1 MEHEGSSGRNWRLLL
16 YWSLI
21 RSMEAMVQLGP
32 NLEHGSSSSNKN
44 TEQSICDVDFN
55 RSYPYKWNKIYNICI
70 SFLGISK
77 ECELEV
83 KSYAN
88 YLVTLHSYEGFILY
102 PWGYQKKLYTDD
114 RKNLH
119 KLGEEMRNAIENI
132 SGADYNVGQ
141 SADIL
146 YRANG
151 YSNDYAKSL
160 GIKYVFTIEIG
171 SRKMY
176 NFGFII
182 LKSYISKLAE
192 EALAEILVVS
202 QKISKENIVESN
214 IK

>member
-1 MEHEGSSGRNWRLLL
+1 MDALLVEIKGCC
-16 YWSLI
+16 STGAE
-21 RSMEAMVQLGP
+21 SKA
-32 NLEHGSSSSNKN
+32 SNRN

-55 RSYPYKWNKIYNICI
+55 RSYPYKWNKKYSICI
-70 SFLGISK
+70 RFPGISK
-77 ECELEV
+77 ECELEL
-83 KSYAN
+83 KSYTD
-88 YLVTLHSYEGFILY
+88 YLVKNKIQGFVTLHSYEGFILY

-114 RKNLH
+114 RENLY

-132 SGADYNVGQ
+132 SGADYDVGQ

-151 YSNDYAKSL
+151 YSNDYARSL

-182 LKSYISKLAE
+182 PKSYISKLAE
-192 EALAEILVVS
+192 EVFAEILVVS
-202 QKISKENIVESN
+202 QKISKENIVENN

>member
-1 MEHEGSSGRNWRLLL
+1 KSIELVSDTTSINKGMLLNC
-16 YWSLI
+16 I
-21 RSMEAMVQLGP
+21 LG
-32 NLEHGSSSSNKN
+32 
-44 TEQSICDVDFN
+44 IIFFN
-55 RSYPYKWNKIYNICI
+55 DGYESYPYKWNKKYSICI
-70 SFLGISK
+70 RFPGISK
-77 ECELEV
+77 ECELEL
-83 KSYAN
+83 KSYTD
-88 YLVTLHSYEGFILY
+88 YLVKNKIQGFVTLHSYEGFILY

-114 RKNLH
+114 RENLY

-132 SGADYNVGQ
+132 SGADYDVGQ

-151 YSNDYAKSL
+151 YFNDYARSL

-182 LKSYISKLAE
+182 PKSYISKLAE
-192 EALAEILVVS
+192 EAFAEILVVS

>member
-1 MEHEGSSGRNWRLLL
+1 
-16 YWSLI
+16 
-21 RSMEAMVQLGP
+21 MVNSDGY
-32 NLEHGSSSSNKN
+32 EN

-55 RSYPYKWNKIYNICI
+55 RSYPYKWNKKYSICI
-70 SFLGISK
+70 RFPGISK
-77 ECELEV
+77 ECELEL
-83 KSYAN
+83 KSYTD
-88 YLVTLHSYEGFILY
+88 YLVKNKIQGFVTLHSYEGFILY

-114 RKNLH
+114 RENLY

-132 SGADYNVGQ
+132 SGADYDVGQ

-151 YSNDYAKSL
+151 YSNDYARSL

-171 SRKMY
+171 SRKIY

-182 LKSYISKLAE
+182 PKSYISKLAE
-192 EALAEILVVS
+192 EVFAEILVVS
-202 QKISKENIVESN
+202 QKISKENIVENN